1 MKKVA
6 LKPCPFC
13 GGQAKRQGHQY
24 QGKLLGC
31 TEITPLHVYPHY
43 EQLHWYIVK
52 CSKCGVSQP
61 RKKYTTREESDEAWN
76 NRA

>member
-1 MKKVA
+1 MNTII

-13 GGQAKRQGHQY
+13 AAEAKRQGHQY
-24 QGKLLGC
+24 QGKLLNVEKIGYR
-31 TEITPLHVYPHY
+31 TIPRY

-52 CSKCGVSQP
+52 CSECGVSQP